1 MRKLIENKFNVGE
14 TPSLGIPLI
23 ENISFDIRSRDEV
36 TKTLLGLQE
45 IYKNEHIR
53 KPVFSILEEMI
64 SESISKNKGRKGMSL
79 WTIFVLGTLRLSCNW
94 NYDNLKEHFDNHML
108 IRQMCGINLFL
119 DGTKVTSLQ
128 TILDNVALFTEEI
141 SDKIAKIV
149 VNYGHEILEKLDIEL
164 KARCDSFVCLSNSHY
179 PTDFNLLLDVCR
191 VLIRNCARIADAFNF
206 SGWREHKSIYNKLK
220 QKYNTLSKMRY
231 SNSKDE
237 DKKEKRKQI
246 INKEIES
253 YLFMAE
259 NLLNKVISFQEGIP
273 SSINIQRTIDYGKLF
288 VGQIRRRIFN
298 DEKIPASEKVYSI
311 FEPYTEWICKG
322 KAGVR
327 QELGVKVCIMEDQF
341 GFILNHRVMNN
352 EQDKDVAFAIV
363 EDTKKL
369 FVNLQSVSFD
379 KGFHSKKDS
388 NGKDNRSNIEEI
400 LNVTTCLPK
409 KGKRNKFEDL
419 VESSKEFGKARKQHP
434 AIESAINAL
443 TTHGLDRCPDKGER
457 NYKRYISMAVT
468 AHNIHKLGAIMIEK
482 ELMLLKKKA
491 A

>member
-1 MRKLIENKFNVGE
+1 MRKLIDNQFEDQE
-14 TPSLGIPLI
+14 TPFFGILPI
-23 ENISFDIRSRDEV
+23 DQVNFDIRSRDEV
-36 TKTLLGLQE
+36 TKPLLGLQE
-45 IYKNEHIR
+45 IYRNKEIR
-53 KPVFSILEEMI
+53 ESVFSVLEEMI
-64 SESISKNKGRKGMSL
+64 PDETSINRGRKGMSL

-94 NYDNLKEHFDNHML
+94 NYDNLKEHYDNHML
-108 IRQMCGINLFL
+108 IRKMCGINLFL
-119 DGTKVTSLQ
+119 DEAKVTPLQ
-128 TILDNVALFTEEI
+128 TILDNVSLFTEEI
-141 SDKIAKIV
+141 SDKISKFVI
-149 VNYGHEILEKLDIEL
+149 NHGHELLNKLGVKL
-164 KARCDSFVCLSNSHY
+164 KARCDSFVCLSNAHY

-191 VLIRNCARIADAFNF
+191 VLINNCVKIAEALNL
-206 SGWREHKSIYNKLK
+206 SGWREHKSIYLKLK

-237 DKKEKRKQI
+237 AKKEARTKVI
-246 INKEIES
+246 HKEIKS

-259 NLLNKVISFQEGIP
+259 TLLNKVISFKDGIP
-273 SSINIQRTIDYGKLF
+273 SLVSLQDTINYGTLF
-288 VGQIRRRIFN
+288 VGQIRQRIFN
-298 DEKIPASEKVYSI
+298 DEKIPASDKVYSI

-327 QELGVKVCIMEDQF
+327 QELGVKVCIIEDQF
-341 GFILNHRVMNN
+341 GFILNHRVMKN
-352 EQDKDVAFAIV
+352 EQDKDIAFAIV

-409 KGKRNKFEDL
+409 KGKRNKYEDL

-457 NYKRYISMAVT
+457 NYTRYISMAVT
-468 AHNIHKLGAIMIEK
+468 AHNIHKLGAIIIEK
-482 ELMLLKKKA
+482 ELLLLKKKVA
-491 A
+491 